1 MESLHTVTQIRPFIL
16 SGGGAFLPIMKGAE
30 KELTALF
37 QKPVNS

>member
-1 MESLHTVTQIRPFIL
+1 MGSLHTVTQIRPFIL
-16 SGGGAFLPIMKGAE
+16 SGGGAFLPIMKSAE